1 MAGALSFILVAL
13 HVRLAAPVLRD
24 PTEAASSPW
33 SSSRSSRYPAG
44 LSAGYGSGDLRDGSG
59 DLRDGSGDL
68 RDGSGDLRDDSGEL
82 RDGSGELRDDS
93 GELRDGSGEM
103 GQVGRRLSPAG
114 LRTELREL
122 ERSMSTGWNRSRKV
136 LMLGKATS
144 KIPVFVWAFKV
155 HHLAI
160 T

>member
-1 MAGALSFILVAL
+1 MPRALHTAGALSFILVAL

-82 RDGSGELRDDS
+82 RDGSGE
-93 GELRDGSGEM
+93 M

-136 LMLGKATS
+136 LILGKATS